1 MNEQYLLRLA
11 LNTARRSFDPATK
24 VGAVITSSGG
34 RIQAIAHNRFPTL
47 LACTPERLNDRPTKL
62 KYMVHAEMAAVHN
75 AAHGREQLS
84 GSTLHLA
91 ATDDTG
97 LIWGGPPCMACAL
110 ALIDL
115 GIKRIVT
122 YPGKP
127 ADIPWKWR
135 ENVAEAKEMLFE
147 ARVAYEEFSPDTE

>member
-1 MNEQYLLRLA
+1 MNDAYNLQLA

-34 RIQAIAHNRFPTL
+34 RIQAIAHNRFPPM
-47 LACTPERLNDRPTKL
+47 LACTPERLADRPTKL
-62 KYMVHAEMAAVHN
+62 KFMVHAEAAAMHN
-75 AAHGREQLS
+75 AAHAREQIS
-84 GSTLHLA
+84 GSTLYLA

-110 ALIDL
+110 QAIDL
-115 GIKRIVT
+115 GIRRIVS

-127 ADIPWKWR
+127 PGIPWKWR

-147 ARVAYEEFSPDTE
+147 ARVAYEEISPDS